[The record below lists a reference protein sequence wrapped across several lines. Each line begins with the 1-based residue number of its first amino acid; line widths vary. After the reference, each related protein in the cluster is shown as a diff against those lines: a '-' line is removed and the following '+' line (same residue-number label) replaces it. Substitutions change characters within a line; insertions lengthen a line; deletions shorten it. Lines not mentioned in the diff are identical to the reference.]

1 MKYEKTA
8 IRLREALS
16 EANLTQQELADKS
29 HIGKSSISHYING
42 TNEPGNK
49 SAYQIAEVL
58 KVNPAW
64 LMGLDAPKHLYKL
77 DIEEMQIELTKK
89 ISELSEEQQ
98 KHLMSYVDFLLKA
111 ETGGNY
117 VDNE

>member
-1 MKYEKTA
+1 MKYEITA
-8 IRLREALS
+8 LRLREALGD
-16 EANLTQQELADKS
+16 ANMTQQELADKA

-49 SAYQIAEVL
+49 SAYQIAKVL

-64 LMGLDAPKHLYKL
+64 LMGLDAPKKNPEDVRLE
-77 DIEEMQIELTKK
+77 IEDM
-89 ISELSEEQQ
+89 ISQLSEGQRHHIIEYIKFILQR
-98 KHLMSYVDFLLKA
+98 
-111 ETGGNY
+111 GGNENV